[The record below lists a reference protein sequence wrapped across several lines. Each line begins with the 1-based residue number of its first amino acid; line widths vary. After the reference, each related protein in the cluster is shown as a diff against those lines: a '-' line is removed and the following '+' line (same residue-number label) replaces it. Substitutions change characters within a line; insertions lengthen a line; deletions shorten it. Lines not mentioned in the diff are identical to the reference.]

1 MPNDAKSSGTV
12 DQIITSVAKIALPER
27 VPVAP
32 TISSTHTFAN
42 VGDDTTRDTNTVE
55 VSTLTT
61 LSAAFRFMIV
71 NVPLPPSVPHAP
83 SADEP
88 FTDTTMPNTDT
99 VGGGLGDQIRTLSAT
114 NRPFRTC
121 PVTPTMTSTHTF
133 ANVGELMLRAE
144 KRVLPFTWTVV
155 REVFRL
161 TRRNVPDA
169 PAAPHA
175 PSADER
181 FTATTNP
188 YALTERGADVALA
201 VDALTAT
208 IPMTNTAI
216 AIARVVRSTAVLP
229 LETRQG
235 DANLRVA
242 RAAALPQTAPSRK

>member
-1 MPNDAKSSGTV
+1 
-12 DQIITSVAKIALPER
+12 
-27 VPVAP
+27 
-32 TISSTHTFAN
+32 
-42 VGDDTTRDTNTVE
+42 
-55 VSTLTT
+55 
-61 LSAAFRFMIV
+61 
-71 NVPLPPSVPHAP
+71 
-83 SADEP
+83 
-88 FTDTTMPNTDT
+88 
-99 VGGGLGDQIRTLSAT
+99 
-114 NRPFRTC
+114 
-121 PVTPTMTSTHTF
+121 
-133 ANVGELMLRAE
+133 MLRAE